1 MTILVAEDDIIMLN
15 TIALRLT
22 MDGHNVITSR
32 DGKEALTK
40 IEEMSPDL
48 IITDI
53 MMPLSS
59 GLEII
64 DAVKNKAGKKIPII
78 ILSAVDEENV
88 IREAFQLGADDYLA
102 KPFSPDELS
111 MSVKRY
117 IRDIIK
123 I

>member
-1 MTILVAEDDIIMLN
+1 MTILIAEDDMTMQSTL
-15 TIALRLT
+15 ALCLK
-22 MDGHNVITSR
+22 MDGHNVIACA

-53 MMPLSS
+53 MLPFSS

-64 DAVKNKAGKKIPII
+64 DTVKNKAGKKIPII

-88 IREAFQLGADDYLA
+88 MREAFKLGADDYIP
-102 KPFSPDELS
+102 KPFSPNELS
-111 MSVKRY
+111 MKVKGYRPV
-117 IRDIIK
+117 
-123 I
+123 